1 MTTNLTDTDR
11 ADLARFLRLEAK
23 TPIGKIVHVVLDNHA
38 THQASQ
44 GEGLAGTASSLRLP
58 FHPEIVLLAQC
69 RRDFVL
75 QADAAAAQTRC
86 VPLDCRSSGR
96 HQPLPR
102 RNQCRFVWTAHPDRL
117 IAAVQRGMQALESV
131 H

>member
-11 ADLARFLRLEAK
+11 ADLARFLRLEAT

-96 HQPLPR
+96 QPLPR